1 MHAGKVESFDRET
14 GYKVCFADGD
24 EVDYGILE
32 LSRMLSPQPAP

>member
-1 MHAGKVESFDRET
+1 MLCEVENAPRET

-24 EVDYGILE
+24 EADYGILE